1 MISQD
6 LLNILI
12 CPSCG
17 SALREKENALECTAC
32 KKLYPVENGIPVLLA
47 DRAQKPKR

>member
-1 MISQD
+1 LINPD

-17 SALREKENALECTAC
+17 SAVRDKESYIECTAC
-32 KKLYPVENGIPVLLA
+32 KTRFPIENGIPVLLA
-47 DRAQKPKR
+47 DRAEKTKR

>member
-1 MISQD
+1 MNPE

-17 SALREKENALECTAC
+17 SALREKENTLECTEC
-32 KKLYPVENGIPVLLA
+32 KKRYPIENGIPVLLA
-47 DRAQKPKR
+47 DRGQKNKP

>member
-1 MISQD
+1 MNPD

-17 SALREKENALECTAC
+17 SALRGKENFLECTAC
-32 KKLYPVENGIPVLLA
+32 KKLFPVENGIPVLLA